1 MEQNQQLHN
10 LRHSAAHL
18 LAHAV
23 IELYPDT
30 KITIGPVTETGFFY
44 DFLPTKNF
52 KEEDLTLIE
61 NKMHEIAK
69 RGYKIVGKQ
78 VSKNE
83 ALALF
88 KDNQFKHELITG
100 IQDTTVGIYSQGDFF
115 DLCKGGHVDSIDQIK
130 FFKLTSISG
139 AYWRADRSGIALQRI
154 TGVAFLTQRELD
166 EYFQRLEDLKLF
178 DHRTMGRQLGLFSF
192 HDEAP
197 GAPFFHPRGVKVYNR
212 MIDYSRHMQQQ
223 DYQEI
228 KTPLVLNESLW
239 KRTGHYDNYRDN
251 MFFTSSEK
259 VNYCVRPMNCP
270 GAALLY
276 GEQPHSYKELPLRLS
291 EYGLDH
297 RCELSGVLHGLFRV
311 RAFTQDDAHIFCTP
325 AQIGDEIK
333 NIIKLSQVVYKRF
346 GFEKVLFALSTRPEK
361 SIGSDVQWQ
370 EAEKSLHDALTS
382 MGLAYKLQPGEG
394 AFYGPKIE
402 MKIEDAMGREWQCG
416 TAQVDFN
423 LPERFELEYVDADQ
437 SRKRPVV
444 LHRVIFGS
452 VERFFGIV
460 LENVKGHLPFWV
472 APIQMRILTITDDQQ
487 DYAKD
492 LLGQL
497 TKAGYRVEADKT
509 GDQISAKIRR
519 AQMEKIP
526 WMLVLGK
533 KEQENQTVTLRTV
546 DGKQQFGL
554 TLQALLEMAQP
565 LNSFE

>member
-1 MEQNQQLHN
+1 MELNQQLHN

-18 LAHAV
+18 LAQAV
-23 IELYPDT
+23 LELYPET
-30 KITIGPVTETGFFY
+30 KVTIGPVTETGFFY
-44 DFLPTKNF
+44 DFLPNKNF

-61 NKMHEIAK
+61 NKMREIAK
-69 RGYKIVGKQ
+69 RGYKVIGKQ
-78 VSKNE
+78 VKKTE
-83 ALALF
+83 ALELF
-88 KDNQFKHELITG
+88 KDNHFKTELING
-100 IQDTTVGIYSQGDFF
+100 IQDVTVGIYSQGDFF
-115 DLCKGGHVDSIDQIK
+115 DLCKGGHVASVDQVK
-130 FFKLTSISG
+130 YFKLTSISG

-212 MIDYSRHMQQQ
+212 MIEYSRHMQQR

-251 MFFTSSEK
+251 MFFTSTEK

-325 AQIGDEIK
+325 MQIGDEIR
-333 NIIKLSQVVYKRF
+333 NIIKLSLAIYKRF
-346 GFEKVLFALSTRPEK
+346 GFEKVLFAISTRPEK
-361 SIGSDVQWQ
+361 SIGSDAMWQ
-370 EAEKSLHDALTS
+370 QAEDALHQAFTS
-382 MGLAYKLQPGEG
+382 LGIEYKVQAGEG

-402 MKIEDAMGREWQCG
+402 MKIEDAMGRQWQCG
-416 TAQVDFN
+416 TVQVDYN
-423 LPERFELEYVDADQ
+423 LAERFELEYVDTDQ

-444 LHRVIFGS
+444 LHRAIFGS
-452 VERFFGIV
+452 VERFFGIL
-460 LENVKGHLPFWV
+460 LESVKGHLPFWV
-472 APIQMRILTITDDQQ
+472 APLQMRILTITDDQQ
-487 DYAKD
+487 EYATTLYEK
-492 LLGQL
+492 LG
-497 TKAGYRVEADKT
+497 KAGYRIEVDKS
-509 GDQISAKIRR
+509 GDQLSAKIRR
-519 AQMEKIP
+519 AQVEKIP

-533 KEQENQTVTLRTV
+533 KEQESQTITLRTV

-554 TLQALLEMAQP
+554 TIETLLEMAQQI
-565 LNSFE
+565 NSFE